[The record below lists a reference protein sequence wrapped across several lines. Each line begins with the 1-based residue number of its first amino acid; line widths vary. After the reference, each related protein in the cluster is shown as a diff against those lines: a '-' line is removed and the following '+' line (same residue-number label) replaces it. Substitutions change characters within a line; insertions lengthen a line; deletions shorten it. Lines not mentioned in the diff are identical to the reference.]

1 MATTAK
7 ARFAN
12 VGAPKCPVCTKSV
25 YAAEQVLAIGRSYH
39 KACFKCS
46 DCRKWLDS
54 TSANDH
60 DGALFCKNCY
70 GKAHGPKGFGFA
82 AGGAGLSMGQQPQQ
96 SADDAPASS
105 TAAALEGLTVADAA
119 PAPAPALTPATSSG
133 PPPPKMDSACSSAT
147 AQYLGLGAEPT
158 AAPSTAPPPKKTAAP
173 SKFGGAPK
181 CPICSKSVYHAE
193 QVLAAGTAY
202 HKACFKVTTAKV
214 ELRNL
219 HQPITSLHLAAATC
233 ASR

>member
-12 VGAPKCPVCTKSV
+12 VGAPKCPVCSKSV
-25 YAAEQVLAIGRSYH
+25 YAAEQVLAIGNSYH

-60 DGALFCKNCY
+60 DGTLFCKNCY

-96 SADDAPASS
+96 TADDAPNFS
-105 TAAALEGLTVADAA
+105 TAAALEGLSVAGAAA
-119 PAPAPALTPATSSG
+119 PPPAAAPAPALTPATSSG
-133 PPPPKMDSACSSAT
+133 PPPVAMDRACSSAT
-147 AQYLGLGAEPT
+147 AQYLGLGASSA
-158 AAPSTAPPPKKTAAP
+158 AAPPAEPAPKKAVAP
-173 SKFGGAPK
+173 SKFGGAPQ

-202 HKACFKVTTAKV
+202 HKACFK
-214 ELRNL
+214 
-219 HQPITSLHLAAATC
+219 
-233 ASR
+233 